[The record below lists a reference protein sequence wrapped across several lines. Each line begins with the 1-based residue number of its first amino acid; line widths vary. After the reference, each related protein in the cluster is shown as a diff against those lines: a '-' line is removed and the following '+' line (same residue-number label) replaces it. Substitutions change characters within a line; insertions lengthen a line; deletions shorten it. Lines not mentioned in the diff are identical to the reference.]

1 MQLVFALFNFVPD
14 FVPHKFLMMKMY
26 YVSVCYA
33 LFLWLPKPR
42 VAGSSPVIRSKSVMR
57 LLLDS
62 WSRKVAENSS

>member
-1 MQLVFALFNFVPD
+1 
-14 FVPHKFLMMKMY
+14 MMKMY